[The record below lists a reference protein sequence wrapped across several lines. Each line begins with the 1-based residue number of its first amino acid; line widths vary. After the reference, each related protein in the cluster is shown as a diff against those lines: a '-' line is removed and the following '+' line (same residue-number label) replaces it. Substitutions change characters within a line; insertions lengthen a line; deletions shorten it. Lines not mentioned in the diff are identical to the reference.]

1 MGRESSWTMGGCFRF
16 TWMTPHFEGSVEV
29 SRRDTD
35 SQLKT
40 DWPLLVSQMTK
51 LIAIAFGEHLTVNEL
66 TWSLPSMPPGGS
78 PGEPTPPGNAGP

>member
-1 MGRESSWTMGGCFRF
+1 M
-16 TWMTPHFEGSVEV
+16 EV

-35 SQLKT
+35 SQLTT

-66 TWSLPSMPPGGS
+66 TWALPNLPP
-78 PGEPTPPGNAGP
+78 EQGPIVPKPQENVDP